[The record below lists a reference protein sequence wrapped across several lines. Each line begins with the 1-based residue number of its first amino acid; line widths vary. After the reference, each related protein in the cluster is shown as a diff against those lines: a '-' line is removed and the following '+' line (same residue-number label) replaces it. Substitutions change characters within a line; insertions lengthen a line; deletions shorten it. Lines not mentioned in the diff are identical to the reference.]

1 MWEQGSQA
9 GPKQRRIWLLSSWKN
24 QRAGLVGVQ
33 HAWSIRAWSGGL
45 GSGREGCIQVL
56 SEKAGVEVG
65 RETRVSRRLAP
76 GLLARI
82 HILGVGFSEAGL
94 KWKLEGLLPRGPA

>member
-1 MWEQGSQA
+1 M
-9 GPKQRRIWLLSSWKN
+9 
-24 QRAGLVGVQ
+24 
-33 HAWSIRAWSGGL
+33 
-45 GSGREGCIQVL
+45 
-56 SEKAGVEVG
+56 EVG

-82 HILGVGFSEAGL
+82 HILGVGVIEEGF